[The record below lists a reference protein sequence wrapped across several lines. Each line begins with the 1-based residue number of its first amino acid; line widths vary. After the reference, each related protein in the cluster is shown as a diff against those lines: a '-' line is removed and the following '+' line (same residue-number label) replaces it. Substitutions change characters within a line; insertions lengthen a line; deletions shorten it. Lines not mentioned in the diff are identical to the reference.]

1 VLLRSS
7 TEAHAPQADY
17 TSGATG
23 GSSAGPFAVCRGG
36 GRQDGREKRAG
47 LIVVRQ
53 RFFDSLFFLLCEN
66 A

>member
-1 VLLRSS
+1 MRHRQITRQVL
-7 TEAHAPQADY
+7 QA
-17 TSGATG
+17 AV
-23 GSSAGPFAVCRGG
+23 AQARLQFAGG